1 MIVRTESSVI
11 SLKINSEKVAVN
23 VAPRDTLLDVIR
35 DSLGKTGAK
44 KGCDEAVCGACSVLL
59 NGKSI
64 CSCNILAMEAQG
76 SEIVTIEGL
85 GNLEAGSGKTYHD
98 PLQDAFVRFDA
109 QQCGFCT
116 SGQIISAR
124 SFLNQLD
131 KIEVVADETISEA
144 LSGNICR
151 CGCYNKIVDAVR
163 YVIELEHKQKV
174 GEKP

>member
-1 MIVRTESSVI
+1 MIVRTENAVI
-11 SLKINSEKVAVN
+11 SFKLNGEKVSVK

-59 NGKSI
+59 NGRSI
-64 CSCNILAMEAQG
+64 CSCTILAMEAQG
-76 SEIVTIEGL
+76 SEIITIEGL
-85 GNLEAGSGKTYHD
+85 GNSVAGIAKSSHD
-98 PLQDAFVRFDA
+98 PLQDAFVQFDA

-131 KIEVVADETISEA
+131 KKEVVGDETISEA

-163 YVIELEHKQKV
+163 YVTELEHNQKV
-174 GEKP
+174 GEKL

>member
-1 MIVRTESSVI
+1 MIVRKENSMIT
-11 SLKINSEKVAVN
+11 LKVNGVKMAVE

-35 DSLGKTGAK
+35 DNLGETGAK

-59 NGKSI
+59 NGRSV
-64 CSCNILAMEAQG
+64 CSCTILAMEAQD

-85 GNLEAGSGKTYHD
+85 GKHKAGMGKSNYD
-98 PLQDAFVRFDA
+98 PLQDAFVQFDS

-131 KIEVVADETISEA
+131 EKEVVTDESISEA

-163 YVIELEHKQKV
+163 YVSELEHRQRD
-174 GEKP
+174 